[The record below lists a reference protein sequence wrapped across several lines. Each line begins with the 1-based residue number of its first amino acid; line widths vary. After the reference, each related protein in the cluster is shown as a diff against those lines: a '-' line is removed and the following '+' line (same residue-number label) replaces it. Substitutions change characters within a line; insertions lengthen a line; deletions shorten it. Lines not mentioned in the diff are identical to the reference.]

1 MPGRK
6 KPNSAKQK
14 KATLQD
20 KRAAKRG
27 EVVESSTQ
35 KTATGARTGK
45 KGAAGGVK
53 SHLARSQGDSTAA
66 NKVKALQSRFLK
78 LSPIYLAR
86 TQAIAFNVPLPR
98 PIPPQSLI
106 YQDVAVRDAPPELL
120 ARLTCPRRPKWR
132 YGMTKKEVERNE
144 EGLFVKWM
152 DEMQEVMS
160 EYLSL
165 GDQDSASLATA
176 GGTMTPMTTRRAVAS
191 ISTDPADLAKSIRSP
206 SYYEQNLEVWR
217 QLWRVTEQSNILLV
231 LMDIRCP
238 PVHFPASLRTYL
250 RQQRNK
256 RIILVLTKVDLVSPS
271 CVDGWKR
278 WCREFWHSADGGS
291 TEEEYQ
297 VDVIPV
303 ESYKRESLHPGGDAG
318 DNESSATPGQGRPK
332 HVPHIPPESLRPL
345 ITAIQRAYRSL
356 TTAPEVIREDQGKM
370 EKWNADLEG
379 RMKTDVDWEAF
390 ERVLAGQEHVESMD
404 ARLPPL
410 RRQGKVDDEDGSDDD
425 SGNEEEEEEEEAAA
439 AAESAPRKVDFLTLG
454 LVGQPNVGKSS
465 LLNALLGEAR
475 VTASKTPGKV
485 SSRGDSFVA
494 AGGSLKISF
503 AQTKHFQ
510 SLFWS
515 RDVRIVDCPGLVLP
529 SFAGVETQVMAGSK
543 RLELRPNS

>member
-14 KATLQD
+14 KAALQD

-27 EVVESSTQ
+27 DVDQPQT
-35 KTATGARTGK
+35 TARSGTAARSGK
-45 KGAAGGVK
+45 NATVGVK
-53 SHLARSQGDSTAA
+53 SHLARSDGDSSAA

-98 PIPPQSLI
+98 PIPAESVI
-106 YQDVAVRDAPPELL
+106 YQDIASRDAPPELL
-120 ARLTCPRRPKWR
+120 ARLACPRRPKWR

-152 DEMQEVMS
+152 DEMQDVMS

-165 GDQDSASLATA
+165 ADQDVNTAEPAST
-176 GGTMTPMTTRRAVAS
+176 GTSTPLTTRRAVAQV
-191 ISTDPADLAKSIRSP
+191 STDPADLARPIRSP

-238 PVHFPASLRTYL
+238 PVHFPASLRAYL

-256 RIILVLTKVDLVSPS
+256 RVILVLTKVDLVSPS

-278 WCREFWHSADGGS
+278 WCREWWHGAEGADKD
-291 TEEEYQ
+291 EYE
-297 VDVIPV
+297 VDVVAV
-303 ESYKRESLHPGGDAG
+303 ESYKREALHPS
-318 DNESSATPGQGRPK
+318 SSADAPAAQGQGRPK

-345 ITAIQRAYRSL
+345 IAAIQRAYQSL
-356 TTAPEVIREDQGKM
+356 TSAPDSIRDDQVKM
-370 EKWNADLEG
+370 DKWNDDLES
-379 RMKTDVDWEAF
+379 RMKADVDWDAF
-390 ERVLAGQEHVESMD
+390 ERVLAGQEQVEQSD
-404 ARLPPL
+404 VRIPPP
-410 RRQGKVDDEDGSDDD
+410 RQQVDGD
-425 SGNEEEEEEEEAAA
+425 SEEGQD
-439 AAESAPRKVDFLTLG
+439 APRKVDFLTLG

-485 SSRGDSFVA
+485 SSPAHSHAGAIIDTPNPDQALSESLLESRRAHRRLSWIGPAELRGRGDASH
-494 AGGSLKISF
+494 GR
-503 AQTKHFQ
+503 Q
-510 SLFWS
+510 
-515 RDVRIVDCPGLVLP
+515 
-529 SFAGVETQVMAGSK
+529 
-543 RLELRPNS
+543 